1 VSVDVAV
8 IVDVERVP
16 VGDGVKGNLGRPL
29 HRARVGDE
37 IVFIGW
43 AFGTASPVRAV
54 ELVDGDEVLA
64 RIPTGEERTDVAAS
78 FPRTPAAGAS
88 GFRVKLPTAAVLDR
102 AVLVRVVLEN
112 EDAAPLATVRARR
125 TASLDADA
133 LLPQPPGDIDI
144 SMLEAMERYRSSP
157 VTRWANLT
165 HEEPPLGSA
174 WQRISD
180 HRFFEPLIRPE
191 FTIDPGDRVFTIG
204 SCFARNVEGA
214 LDLLGMDVVSRTDA
228 FEHHAM
234 RATGEPRSFTN
245 KYNTEAI
252 RNELRWALEDDGG
265 FPSEAVVRMPD
276 GTFQDPHGGPDLEFT
291 DEATTLERHRLLTD
305 LTRRIVDCRIV
316 VITLGLN
323 ETFFDTRTG
332 LYTNVKPWAE
342 PERFRF
348 RVLPLEAV
356 LEGLE
361 DIHRLLTEHGH
372 PDLQIVVTVSPVPM
386 WATFTGQDVVVANTA
401 TKSLLRTAA
410 GTWTRRHANVH
421 YFPGYEIVLNSARSV
436 VWERDGRHVRPPFV
450 RQIMDLFV
458 RTHVSGRAD

>member
-1 VSVDVAV
+1 VGATV

-16 VGDGVKGNLGRPL
+16 AGDRVQGNLGRPL
-29 HRARVGDE
+29 PRATVGDQ

-43 AFGTASPVRAV
+43 AFGTESPVRAV
-54 ELVDGDEVLA
+54 ELVRSGEILA
-64 RIPTGEERTDVAAS
+64 RVRPDEERPDVAAS
-78 FPRTPAAGAS
+78 FPGEAGAGSS
-88 GFRVKLPTAAVLDR
+88 GFRVKLPTAAALDREVLVR
-102 AVLVRVVLEN
+102 AVLESG
-112 EDAAPLATVRARR
+112 DASPLATVRARHS
-125 TASLDADA
+125 ASLVADA
-133 LLPQPPGDIDI
+133 LLPQPLGDVDI
-144 SMLEAMERYRSSP
+144 PMAEAMARYRSSP
-157 VTRWANLT
+157 VTRWAGMT

-191 FTIDPGDRVFTIG
+191 FTVDPRDRVFTIG

-214 LDLLGMDVVSRTDA
+214 LHSLGMDVASRTDA
-228 FEHHAM
+228 FDGHAM
-234 RATGEPRSFTN
+234 RDTGEPRSFTN

-252 RNELRWALEDDGG
+252 RNELRWALEDRGG
-265 FPSEAVVRMPD
+265 FPPEAVVRMPD
-276 GTFQDPHGGPDLEFT
+276 GRFQDPHGGPDLEFS
-291 DEATTLERHRLLTD
+291 DAATTLQRHRLLTAVA
-305 LTRRIVDCRIV
+305 RQIVGCRIV

-323 ETFFDTRTG
+323 ETFFDTATG
-332 LYTNVKPWAE
+332 LYTNVTPWAE

-348 RVLPLEAV
+348 RVLPFERV
-356 LEGLE
+356 MDGLE

-386 WATFTGQDVVVANTA
+386 WVTFTGQDVVLANTA

-410 GTWTRRHANVH
+410 GAWTRNHANVH

-436 VWERDGRHVRPPFV
+436 VWEPDGRHVRSPFV

-458 RTHVSGRAD
+458 RTHVSGRAA

>member
-1 VSVDVAV
+1 MDVAV
-8 IVDVERVP
+8 VVDVERMP
-16 VGDGVKGNLGRPL
+16 RGDGIQGNLGRPL
-29 HRARVGDE
+29 PRARVGDE

-43 AFGTASPVRAV
+43 AFGTELPVRAV
-54 ELVDGDEVLA
+54 ELVRGGELLA
-64 RIPTGEERTDVAAS
+64 RVEPDEERPDVAAS
-78 FPRTPAAGAS
+78 FPDASGAGSS
-88 GFRVKLPTAAVLDR
+88 GFRIALPTAAALGGEILVR
-102 AVLVRVVLEN
+102 AVL
-112 EDAAPLATVRARR
+112 EDGGEAPLATVRARR
-125 TASLDADA
+125 AAVLDANA
-133 LLPQPPGDIDI
+133 LPPPLVGDVDI
-144 SMLEAMERYRSSP
+144 SMAEAMERYRSSP

-165 HEEPPLGSA
+165 HEVPPLGSA

-180 HRFFEPLIRPE
+180 HELFEPLIRPG
-191 FTIDPGDRVFTIG
+191 FAVDPDDRVFTIG

-214 LDLLGMDVVSRTDA
+214 LYLLGMDVVSRTDA
-228 FEHHAM
+228 FEQHAM
-234 RATGEPRSFTN
+234 REGGEPRSFTN

-252 RNELRWALEDDGG
+252 LNELRWALGDGGG
-265 FPSEAVVRMPD
+265 FPPEAVVRMPD

-291 DEATTLERHRLLTD
+291 DEATTLERHRLLTE
-305 LTRRIVDCRIV
+305 LTRQIAGCRLV

-323 ETFFDTRTG
+323 ETFFDTATG

-348 RVLPLEAV
+348 RVLPFEQV
-356 LEGLE
+356 MRGLE

-386 WATFTGQDVVVANTA
+386 WATFTGQDVVVANTL

-410 GTWTRRHANVH
+410 GTWTGRHANVH

-458 RTHVSGRAD
+458 RTHVSGRAPA